1 MSGWAYDGHP
11 VYATDTE
18 VGDWLQQF
26 KVRHVPTMR
35 TSNRRKK
42 RFNKKY
48 VHDWLPNMSNAQEL
62 FLASSDLTD
71 HISAKIMDERYNA
84 NEETLLEEVSLLCTK
99 SEWKAFIEKERRWAF
114 DGFKIFEITPSRGA
128 LIEEK
133 TNTLVQFET
142 QSQSI
147 NLKIFGTRECIDK
160 IVKICTNK
168 FELVDCYIEWIY
180 SADGNSIEIPL
191 RPDKM
196 PITEMYPFLGDDNLH
211 DYYDRYMQ
219 SSASILL
226 LIGPPGTGKTTFI
239 RGLLQHRKASALVTY
254 EAAILE
260 KDYVFAR
267 FIESEE
273 EIMIIEDA
281 DAFLM
286 SRKEGNLMMHKF
298 LNVSD
303 GLITAKGKKMIF
315 STNLPSIKDVD
326 SALIR
331 PGRCFDILTFDSMT
345 QEEAVTAATA
355 LGIPLEEKKDK
366 WTIAEIF
373 NKQVQAPN
381 AIKPN
386 KIGFV

>member
-1 MSGWAYDGHP
+1 M
-11 VYATDTE
+11 DTE
-18 VGDWLQQF
+18 VTDFISQLRA
-26 KVRHVPTMR
+26 VTPS
-35 TSNRRKK
+35 TSSGKRRRNK
-42 RFNKKY
+42 RFNKKWTEDY
-48 VHDWLPNMSNAQEL
+48 PHMSSAKEL

-71 HISAKIMDERYNA
+71 HVSAKIMCDRY
-84 NEETLLEEVSLLCTK
+84 EQDVETLLEEVSLLCTK
-99 SEWKAFIEKERRWAF
+99 SEWKHFIETAEGFKE
-114 DGFKIFEITPSRGA
+114 FKIFEMSPSRGA
-128 LIEEK
+128 IVDEHTSTLI
-133 TNTLVQFET
+133 QFET
-142 QSQSI
+142 QSTSI
-147 NLKIFGTRECIDK
+147 NLKIFGDRENINK
-160 IVKICTNK
+160 IIKICVSK
-168 FELVDCYIEWIY
+168 FDLVDCYIEWMY
-180 SADGNSIEIPL
+180 SADGNSITIPL

-196 PITEMYPFLGDDNLH
+196 PIVEMYPFLKDEHLH

-239 RGLLQHRKASALVTY
+239 RGLLQHQKASALVTY

-267 FIESEE
+267 FIESDE
-273 EIMIIEDA
+273 EIMVIEDA

-331 PGRCFDILTFDSMT
+331 PGRCFDILTFGSMN
-345 QEEAVTAATA
+345 QEEATRAATA
-355 LGIPLEEKKDK
+355 LNIPLEENKES